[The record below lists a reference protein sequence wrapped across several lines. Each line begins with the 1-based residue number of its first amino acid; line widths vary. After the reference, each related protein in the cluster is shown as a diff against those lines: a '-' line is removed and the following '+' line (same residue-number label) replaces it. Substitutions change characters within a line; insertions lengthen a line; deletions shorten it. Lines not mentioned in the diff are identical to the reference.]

1 MCINFLKIDATKYE
15 NQQKLLSILII
26 SSNYSFIK
34 LLFIL
39 YHWPGFSD
47 SSVGKEFSCNAED
60 PGSTPGLGRSADKE
74 IGSLLQYS

>member
-60 PGSTPGLGRSADKE
+60 PGSIPGLGRSANEE
-74 IGSLLQYS
+74 IGYLLQYS